1 MMPATLTLFDF
12 SQPQPTLA
20 AMWGPLNDGVMGGL
34 SQSQFRQVGTS
45 GVFSGCVSTEN
56 SGGFASVRTR
66 DFQPPLDL
74 TGYAGIE
81 LRLRGDG
88 NRYKFF
94 LRPENR
100 WDGLAFCRSFD
111 TVNDQWIT
119 VQLPFA
125 QFVPVI
131 RAKTVSGVS
140 LDLSQIYSLQLMLSK
155 FELDG
160 RLNPHFTP
168 GPFQLQIEAI
178 AAYRLTP

>member
-1 MMPATLTLFDF
+1 MTTSLPIFDF
-12 SQPQPTLA
+12 TQLQPHLA
-20 AMWGPLNDGVMGGL
+20 AIWGALDDGVMGGV
-34 SQSQFRQVGTS
+34 SQSQFRQVGTA
-45 GVFSGCVSTEN
+45 GVFSGRVSTEN

-74 TGYAGIE
+74 SGYTGVE

-125 QFVPVI
+125 QFAPVI

-140 LDLSQIYSLQLMLSK
+140 LDLSRIYSLQLMLSK

-160 RLNPHFTP
+160 MLNPHFSP
-168 GPFQLQIEAI
+168 GPFQLQVEAI
-178 AAYRLTP
+178 AAYC